1 MSKWKLYWVA
11 SDGLEDCFVVAK
23 NSRSAR
29 RIEKEM
35 NGFEDED
42 IIVTR
47 IMNIPDE
54 YEEVANKKFRVWS
67 KKQKCNE
74 HLNIDTLIAWPYYA
88 EEWLLKELGAEYRTI
103 EGERQILINDT
114 VITPNHIYSVGLKA
128 MKELSELTGEKFID
142 ISSASYEGMR
152 ETIDYMLG
160 VCMTTIHR
168 IENYI
173 TSSFIF
179 AVGNKKYSNYTI
191 NEATTLWK
199 DKFTFGKLIQLI
211 EDRYEIDQV
220 VHNSLNL
227 FLTQRNK
234 IAHGLTKDERYDVDT
249 IWGQK
254 EIVGYLALFLR
265 NSWVLEDIVESAYI
279 STMGIGFHLMK
290 GEIKDP
296 ELLKIIS
303 DFEND
308 PIIIEKI
315 NLFIDAFKMK
325 DG

>member
-11 SDGLEDCFVVAK
+11 SDGLEDCLVVAK

-74 HLNIDTLIAWPYYA
+74 RLNIDTLIAWPYYA
-88 EEWLLKELGAEYRTI
+88 EEWLLIELGAEYRTI

-142 ISSASYEGMR
+142 ISNVSYEGMR
-152 ETIDYMLG
+152 KTIDYMLG

-168 IENYI
+168 IEDHI

-179 AVGNKKYSNYTI
+179 AVGNKKYDNYTI
-191 NEATTLWK
+191 DEAT
-199 DKFTFGKLIQLI
+199 KFW
-211 EDRYEIDQV
+211 EI
-220 VHNSLNL
+220 NRTN
-227 FLTQRNK
+227 
-234 IAHGLTKDERYDVDT
+234 
-249 IWGQK
+249 
-254 EIVGYLALFLR
+254 
-265 NSWVLEDIVESAYI
+265 
-279 STMGIGFHLMK
+279 
-290 GEIKDP
+290 
-296 ELLKIIS
+296 
-303 DFEND
+303 
-308 PIIIEKI
+308 
-315 NLFIDAFKMK
+315 
-325 DG
+325 